1 MIIPKRYLY
10 LHEIIPIKMI
20 TEVFLKR
27 PLLGGEIR
35 QSNQTEFFS
44 VNDLLLI
51 GNKWRI
57 TNDMKLFNYDSWYN
71 SSATQEFLTE
81 LKSQFGEVIKS
92 KRGKT
97 GERWAHPFVI
107 IDLALNIDPKLK
119 VEMYKWLY
127 DELLKHRNNSGDSY
141 KKMCGALFE
150 NCSNKSIF
158 HRGISKTA
166 DMIKEAC
173 KVHDWETATEDQL
186 KLRDRIHNNIA
197 LLCDVLRDNNQAIRI
212 GILKAI
218 TL

>member
-1 MIIPKRYLY
+1 MK
-10 LHEIIPIKMI
+10 
-20 TEVFLKR
+20 TEVFIER
-27 PLLGGEIR
+27 PLLGGIIR
-35 QSNQTEFFS
+35 QSNQTNFFS
-44 VNDLLLI
+44 VNDLLLV
-51 GNKWRI
+51 GNKYRI
-57 TNDMKLFNYDSWYN
+57 MNDMKIFNYDSWYN

-119 VEMYKWLY
+119 VEVYKWLY
-127 DELLKHRNNSGDSY
+127 DEMIKYRNDSGDSY

-150 NCSNKSIF
+150 NCNNKSNF
-158 HRGISKTA
+158 HRGVSQTA
-166 DMIKEAC
+166 LMIQNAC
-173 KVHDWETATEDQL
+173 KVKNWNEASEDQL
-186 KLRDRIHNNIA
+186 KLRDKIHENIS

-218 TL
+218 ELK